1 MPEETEA
8 WQVQVRG
15 LLRGRELNDQAT
27 LSLNADSLNFRWAHA
42 SSWSLALN
50 GIDGLYAEKDMLT
63 VYLQDHDLLEFRVE
77 PHSAASLRSLEAAV
91 LARACKVPELM
102 HGSRLELSRHARFAS
117 TPGDPERNAHSFWLA
132 PLVEGRRA
140 IEGVSDP
147 ERQAAVLNSDRTA
160 QAMLAAIGKIA
171 ELLAPGDAATQRALG
186 AAMQDE
192 SAAMFSA
199 LDRMNATA
207 RTLAGSSPDT
217 RIADWRRWMASVGDA
232 YAAAGEAWTA
242 IRELLFSGQ

>member
-8 WQVQVRG
+8 WRVQVRG

-27 LSLNADSLNFRWAHA
+27 LSLNADSLNFRWARA

-50 GIDGLYAEKDMLT
+50 GIDGLYGEEDMLT
-63 VYLQDHDLLEFRVE
+63 VYLQDHDLLEFRAE
-77 PHSAASLRSLEAAV
+77 PHRATSLHSLEAAM

-102 HGSRLELSRHARFAS
+102 HGSRLELSSHAGFAS
-117 TPGDPERNAHSFWLA
+117 TSGGLERNAHSFWLA
-132 PLVEGRRA
+132 PLVEARRA
-140 IEGVSDP
+140 IEGVGDP
-147 ERQAAVLNSDRTA
+147 GRQAAVLNSDKTA
-160 QAMLAAIGKIA
+160 EAMLAAIDKIA
-171 ELLAPGDAATQRALG
+171 ELLAPGDAAVQRALR

-199 LDRMNATA
+199 LNRVNATA
-207 RTLAGSSPDT
+207 RTLACSAPDT

-232 YAAAGEAWTA
+232 YTAAGEAWAA